1 MLASPR
7 FSAGRERGLIPPVS
21 LVESLRNF
29 SEQLELTRSRKIMA
43 KPSQPKIIAAIPA
56 FNEERYIGTIV
67 LKTRQYVDE
76 IIVIDDGSTD
86 RTVKI
91 AQLAGASVIR
101 HQENKGKGV
110 AIQSI
115 LVEAKRR
122 IPDIL
127 VLLDANSQHNPDE
140 IPCLIK
146 PIREGYDLVIGSRE
160 KQADKTPRYR
170 RIGQKVL
177 LYSTRILSGK
187 SLSDSESGFR
197 ALSRKAVSG
206 LRLKENG
213 FAIEAE
219 MIASANDKHLK
230 IIQVPISNIYT
241 KDGSTLNP
249 LVHDFGVL
257 GRIIAMISE
266 RRPLFFF
273 GLGDLILSM
282 IGLIAGIRVLN
293 IAYAGGGV
301 ATGTALVSIL
311 LLIIGIL
318 SIFTGVILRALVKVR
333 D

>member
-1 MLASPR
+1 
-7 FSAGRERGLIPPVS
+7 
-21 LVESLRNF
+21 
-29 SEQLELTRSRKIMA
+29 MA
-43 KPSQPKIIAAIPA
+43 KPTQPKIIAAIPA

-67 LKTRQYVDE
+67 LKTRQYVNE
-76 IIVIDDGSTD
+76 VVVLDDGSTD
-86 RTVKI
+86 QTASI
-91 AQLAGASVIR
+91 AKLAGATVIR
-101 HQENKGKGV
+101 HPENKGKGV

-115 LVEAKRR
+115 LVEVKSR

-127 VLLDANSQHNPDE
+127 VFLDADSQHNPDE
-140 IPCLIK
+140 IPFLIK

-197 ALSRKAVSG
+197 ALSRNAISE

-249 LVHDFGVL
+249 VRHGLGVL
-257 GRIIAMISE
+257 LRILAMISE

-273 GLGDLILSM
+273 GAGGLILSV
-282 IGLIAGIRVLN
+282 IGLIAGIRVLS
-293 IAYAGGGV
+293 IAYAGRGV
-301 ATGTALVSIL
+301 ATGTALVSIS
-311 LLIIGIL
+311 LLIIGVL
-318 SIFTGVILRALVKVR
+318 SIFTGVILNVLAKWRS
-333 D
+333 